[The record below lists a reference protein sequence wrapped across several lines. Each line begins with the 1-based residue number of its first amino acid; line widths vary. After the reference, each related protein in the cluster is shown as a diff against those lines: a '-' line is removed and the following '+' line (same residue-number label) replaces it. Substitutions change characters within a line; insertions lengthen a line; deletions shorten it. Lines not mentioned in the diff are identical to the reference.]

1 MLLGRAIDGSFSP
14 SSGFLHWSALALRN
28 ARHAYVPQYAG
39 DPRTHLAQHVATS
52 PDRANFLIATECR
65 GESTRSWIIQLKC
78 QHSLYGFSV
87 RAAGA
92 RD

>member
-39 DPRTHLAQHVATS
+39 DHLAQRVAT
-52 PDRANFLIATECR
+52 
-65 GESTRSWIIQLKC
+65 
-78 QHSLYGFSV
+78 
-87 RAAGA
+87 
-92 RD
+92 